1 MRQEGKKERA
11 ERTMPMRVT
20 ITLTLMVFIRML
32 KRCRVMTTWTRM
44 RKKKGKKSRVEKGE
58 LTLKRRE
65 LKLRIKFSN
74 NTTYTRKSSQSLL
87 LFSGRSLLTATS
99 L

>member
-11 ERTMPMRVT
+11 ERMMPMRVT
-20 ITLTLMVFIRML
+20 ITLTLMVFIRMP
-32 KRCRVMTTWTRM
+32 KRCRVMTMWTRM
-44 RKKKGKKSRVEKGE
+44 QRKTGKKSRVEKEG

-65 LKLRIKFSN
+65 LKL
-74 NTTYTRKSSQSLL
+74 TYTRKSSQSLQ
-87 LFSGRSLLTATS
+87 LFSRGSLLTATS

>member
-20 ITLTLMVFIRML
+20 ITLTLMVFIRTL

-44 RKKKGKKSRVEKGE
+44 PKKTGKKSRVEKGE